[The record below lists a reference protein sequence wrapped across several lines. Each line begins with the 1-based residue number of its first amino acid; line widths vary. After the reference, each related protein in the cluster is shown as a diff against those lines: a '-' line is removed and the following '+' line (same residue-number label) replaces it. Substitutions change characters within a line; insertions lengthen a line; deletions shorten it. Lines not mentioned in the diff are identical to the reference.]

1 MKSKFFAILLLL
13 LISANS
19 GTLADSKKVKDL
31 KSQKA
36 KIERGIQQ
44 SRNELQKTRQQTV
57 KKEQT
62 ADFIEDQLQ
71 NRLEYI
77 HRLENEIDTLQA
89 NVDRLEKE
97 VGELELQVSDRK
109 QKYITSL
116 RQARNSQSLRN
127 PLLFMFSAETFPQIY
142 RRMRYAREFAAL
154 QKTLGIQLIDKQ
166 NRARDKQNEL
176 LAAKQKMSELVQEV
190 IRQRKQL
197 AAEHSVVK
205 ANVAQLQ

>member
-77 HRLENEIDTLQA
+77 HRLENEIDDMERDYQLAHINRLNEGKCSAQA
-89 NVDRLEKE
+89 GIFFSDIVS
-97 VGELELQVSDRK
+97 ELERIADHAMN
-109 QKYITSL
+109 I
-116 RQARNSQSLRN
+116 A
-127 PLLFMFSAETFPQIY
+127 
-142 RRMRYAREFAAL
+142 FAVTESRS
-154 QKTLGIQLIDKQ
+154 KD
-166 NRARDKQNEL
+166 ESEH
-176 LAAKQKMSELVQEV
+176 LAKIVLK
-190 IRQRKQL
+190 
-197 AAEHSVVK
+197 
-205 ANVAQLQ
+205 